1 MTDVELDE
9 QWCRDVLH
17 RATHDEGAQGD
28 HEGFHFEVELLIAL
42 VNKWRPV
49 VNAAVAL
56 HERIGAHRKTATW
69 THEAATLLDA
79 VEAMKT

>member
-1 MTDVELDE
+1 MSDLELDE
-9 QWCRDVLH
+9 QWCRDVLY
-17 RATHDEGAQGD
+17 RAEHDQGAQGD
-28 HEGFHFEVELLIAL
+28 HEAFHFEVSALIAL

-56 HERIGAHRKTATW
+56 RERIGTLRLTATW

-79 VEAMKT
+79 VDAMKP